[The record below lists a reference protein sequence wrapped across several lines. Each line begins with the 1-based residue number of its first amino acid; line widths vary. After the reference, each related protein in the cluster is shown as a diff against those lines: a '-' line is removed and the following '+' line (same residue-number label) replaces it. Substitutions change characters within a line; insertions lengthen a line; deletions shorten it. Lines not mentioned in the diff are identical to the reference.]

1 MAHCAA
7 AGRQPP
13 IGLARHRNNGD
24 RAGAVGELHE
34 IACTAAGDMTVISR
48 LSEPAMAAREFREG
62 RMIFKRFFA
71 MAAATVALTMAGGVT
86 MAGGAWAQ

>member
-1 MAHCAA
+1 
-7 AGRQPP
+7 
-13 IGLARHRNNGD
+13 
-24 RAGAVGELHE
+24 
-34 IACTAAGDMTVISR
+34 MTVISR